1 MKKILLILVVVIAGS
16 CFKATAQSE
25 STTKTPIW
33 ISDKG
38 YWVLEDNKKG
48 NSFSVINFYNN
59 DNQLVYREKLIG
71 TSLNINKKK
80 TLMKLKDAL
89 ETAIVAWDEK
99 HALREDEAI
108 VAKVLQ

>member
-1 MKKILLILVVVIAGS
+1 MKKMLLVFAIVIAATG
-16 CFKATAQSE
+16 FKATAQS
-25 STTKTPIW
+25 TAKTPKW

-89 ETAIVAWDEK
+89 EASIVAWDEK
-99 HALREDEAI
+99 HTLREDEAI

>member
-1 MKKILLILVVVIAGS
+1 MKKILLILAIVITS
-16 CFKATAQSE
+16 TSFKAAAQSK
-25 STTKTPIW
+25 SAKTPKW

-89 ETAIVAWDEK
+89 DASIVAWEEK
-99 HALREDEAI
+99 HTLKEDEAI

>member
-1 MKKILLILVVVIAGS
+1 MKKMLLILAIATTAIS
-16 CFKATAQSE
+16 FKATAQNQS
-25 STTKTPIW
+25 STKTPKW

-89 ETAIVAWDEK
+89 DASIVAWEEK
-99 HALREDEAI
+99 HTLKEDEAI

>member
-1 MKKILLILVVVIAGS
+1 MKKILLILAIVIVATS
-16 CFKATAQSE
+16 FKAAAQSQ
-25 STTKTPIW
+25 SSKTPKW

-89 ETAIVAWDEK
+89 DASIVAWEEK
-99 HALREDEAI
+99 HTLREDEAI

>member
-1 MKKILLILVVVIAGS
+1 MKKMLLILAIVVTATG
-16 CFKATAQSE
+16 FKASAQDE
-25 STTKTPIW
+25 SAAKTPKW

-59 DNQLVYREKLIG
+59 ENQLVYREKLIG

-89 ETAIVAWDEK
+89 DASIVAWEEK
-99 HALREDEAI
+99 HTLREDEAI
-108 VAKVLQ
+108 VAKVLK